1 MEFDT
6 LAYVPKKNLRKHT
19 QTHTEA
25 DQSVSGGLAVD
36 EQ

>member
-1 MEFDT
+1 MY
-6 LAYVPKKNLRKHT
+6 LIKNLRKHT